1 MSDLSPERAARALH
15 DRLLQRRPQIEEAI
29 FARVR
34 AIEDSTGASG
44 RRYAAGLQPTI
55 SAGLEYGLASVE
67 LARED
72 KTPEIPAQILVQ
84 ARLAARAGVSMDTV
98 LRRYCGANTLFFD
111 VLIEEAERGGLS
123 QGELKRFYRTWS
135 GSFEHLL
142 AAVSDEYAREQ
153 ARADFDSGDRR
164 RLKLVERLL
173 AGELLDTSELAYS
186 FDCWHLG
193 LLAGGAGAEDAIRE
207 FATDL
212 DRTVLLIQRD
222 PETLWA
228 WLGGRRPY
236 DVAESR
242 EHLASFK
249 LPPTA
254 SIALG
259 EPAEGL
265 AGWRL
270 SHRQAAATLQVALRS
285 KEPILWYSQMPLL
298 ASTLQDDLLAASLDQ
313 LYLAPLRQER
323 DGGEAAKQTLRAY
336 FAASGNASSAAAALG
351 VNRRTV
357 AARIASIEEKIGR
370 SVTSVSAEIETALRL
385 DEIEPHSDITT

>member
-1 MSDLSPERAARALH
+1 MPGISPEQAAGALH
-15 DRLLQRRPQIEEAI
+15 ARLLARRPEIEEAI

-34 AIEDSTGASG
+34 AIEDTSGAG
-44 RRYAAGLQPTI
+44 RSYAGGLQPAV
-55 SAGLEYGLASVE
+55 SAGIDYGLSSIE
-67 LARED
+67 LAE
-72 KTPEIPAQILVQ
+72 KGKAPEVPAKLLVQ
-84 ARLAARAGVSMDTV
+84 ARLAAREGVSLDTV

-123 QGELKRFYRTWS
+123 RGELKRFYRTWS
-135 GSFEHLL
+135 TSFEHLL
-142 AAVSDEYAREQ
+142 AAVSEEYARED
-153 ARADFDSGDRR
+153 RAQPESEQRR
-164 RLKLVERLL
+164 RLELTERML
-173 AGELLDTSELAYS
+173 AGELLDASELGYS

-193 LLAGGAGAEDAIRE
+193 LLGTGAGAAEALRS
-207 FATDL
+207 FSTTL
-212 DRTVLLIQRD
+212 DRSLLLINRD
-222 PETLWA
+222 PETVWA
-228 WLGGRRPY
+228 WLGGRSPF
-236 DVAESR
+236 DLPESR
-242 EHLASFK
+242 ECFGGFPW
-249 LPPTA
+249 PPTV

-285 KEPILWYSQMPLL
+285 KEPVLWYSQMPLL
-298 ASTLQDDLLAASLDQ
+298 ASTLQDDLLASSLDQ

-351 VNRRTV
+351 VNRRTI

-370 SVTSVSAEIETALRL
+370 PVDSVSAEIETALRL
-385 DEIEPHSDITT
+385 DEIEPGPA

>member
-1 MSDLSPERAARALH
+1 MTDLSPEQAARVLYA
-15 DRLLQRRPQIEEAI
+15 RLLERRPQIEESI

-44 RRYAAGLQPTI
+44 RRYTAGLQPTI
-55 SAGLEYGLASVE
+55 SAGLDYGLASIE
-67 LARED
+67 LARD
-72 KTPEIPAQILVQ
+72 GTTPEVPAQLLVQ
-84 ARLAARAGVSMDTV
+84 ARVAARSGVSMDTV

-135 GSFEHLL
+135 SSFEHLL
-142 AAVSDEYAREQ
+142 AAVSDEYGREQ
-153 ARADFDSGDRR
+153 ARANFDGSDRR
-164 RLKLVERLL
+164 RVKLVERLL
-173 AGELLDTSELAYS
+173 AGELLDTSELSYS
-186 FDCWHLG
+186 FDCWHLS
-193 LLAGGAGAEDAIRE
+193 LLASGAGAESAIRD
-207 FATDL
+207 FAADI
-212 DRTVLLIQRD
+212 DRALLLIHRD

-228 WLGGRRPY
+228 WLGSRRPF
-236 DVAESR
+236 DVPRCR
-242 EHLASFK
+242 EQFAALE

-285 KEPILWYSQMPLL
+285 SEPVLWYSQMPLL

-313 LYLAPLRQER
+313 LYLAPLRTER

-351 VNRRTV
+351 VSRHTV
-357 AARIASIEEKIGR
+357 RSRITSIEDKIGR
-370 SVTSVSAEIETALRL
+370 PIDSVSAEIETALSL
-385 DEIEPHSDITT
+385 DEIEPETESP